1 MGFFVC
7 HGRLCDVAFSW
18 FAGAGWDQANTG
30 ALSGYVGSA
39 EVEETPTLGP
49 GERPNSD
56 ALPTVATA
64 EKVNQRNKNTFVW
77 LRAPR
82 TLVLDELL
90 PAALPAP
97 HAATELMPQSAAT
110 AGDFAALSASSAA
123 TVPMPPSAAP
133 AVVQPASGSDPA
145 RLPFASI
152 EPVRGPHPAWLERWI
167 KFEQALAKEAQEWE
181 WVKIEKDEKEEQEIV
196 VNSKPKAEHVTNLA
210 TLARLQC
217 LEEENLMFW
226 VFEYGE
232 EEGLM
237 RAIDE
242 LHDRL
247 NFECGVG
254 GPLGKESASGP
265 PEGFSA
271 ANHKRRSSFSISR
284 SWGWFG
290 FATVGWRL
298 FFDGMV
304 FGFARARLGGRC

>member
-1 MGFFVC
+1 MTDSVT
-7 HGRLCDVAFSW
+7 LLS
-18 FAGAGWDQANTG
+18 AGSEVQGGDQANTG

-39 EVEETPTLGP
+39 EVKETSFQKGGNQANTGGLSGYVGSAEVEEM
-49 GERPNSD
+49 NSD

-123 TVPMPPSAAP
+123 TVPCRLPPSAAP

-152 EPVRGPHPAWLERWI
+152 EPVGGPHPAWLERWI
-167 KFEQALAKEAQEWE
+167 RFEQALAKEAQGWE
-181 WVKIEKDEKEEQEIV
+181 WVQIEKDEKEELEKV

-210 TLARLQC
+210 MLARLHG
-217 LEEENLMFW
+217 LEEE
-226 VFEYGE
+226 
-232 EEGLM
+232 
-237 RAIDE
+237 I
-242 LHDRL
+242 
-247 NFECGVG
+247 
-254 GPLGKESASGP
+254 
-265 PEGFSA
+265 
-271 ANHKRRSSFSISR
+271 
-284 SWGWFG
+284 
-290 FATVGWRL
+290 
-298 FFDGMV
+298 
-304 FGFARARLGGRC
+304 